1 MRNHLKR
8 NVGIAAV
15 AVAAIAVFTAAAPA
29 RTQDKPKLGGEP
41 VVTGT
46 AAVGRTLQAT
56 TGNWD
61 NNPTKYAYS
70 WERCDNGKPSSCDA
84 IKGATHST
92 YKLVDDDLGKDIRV
106 VVTASNADGSTS
118 AESNPVGPV
127 GSNKVPQNTA
137 APSISGDAKVGST
150 LTADEG
156 KWSNN
161 PTSFDYQWLRCD
173 SGGNNCGAVNTATK
187 KTYAV
192 TSADVGGTLRVR
204 VTAKT
209 AGGTGGATSGATGVV
224 GGTSGGGG
232 GGGCSVAIGSVDLPA
247 RLLIDKWS
255 FDPSTL
261 TGSTDRFTA
270 RIHIQETSRNCSVG
284 GARVQG
290 TAIPFNQTSNETA
303 TTGSDG
309 WATLSFSMKGGY
321 PANPGRQQIL
331 ALLVR
336 ATQPGGSVL
345 AGVST
350 RRVLSE
356 NVNLH

>member
-1 MRNHLKR
+1 MSKHVRNGL
-8 NVGIAAV
+8 VAAAAV
-15 AVAAIAVFTAAAPA
+15 TALAVFCAAALA
-29 RTQDKPKLGGEP
+29 RAQDKPKLAGEP

-61 NNPTKYAYS
+61 NNPTKYAYA
-70 WERCDNGKPSSCDA
+70 WERCDNGQPSTCDA
-84 IKGATHST
+84 IKGATHAT

-127 GSNKVPQNTA
+127 GSDKVPQNTA
-137 APSISGDAKVGST
+137 APTIAGDAKVGST

-156 KWSNN
+156 KWSNS
-161 PTSFDYQWLRCD
+161 PTSFTYQWLRCD
-173 SGGNNCGAVNTATK
+173 SGGANCGAVNDATK

-192 TSADVGGTLRVR
+192 TNADVGGTLRVR

-209 AGGTGGATSGATGVV
+209 AGGTGSATSNATGVV
-224 GGTSGGGG
+224 GRASGG

-255 FDPSTL
+255 FDPSSL
-261 TGSTDRFTA
+261 SRSTQQFTA

-284 GARVQG
+284 GARVQA

-309 WATLSFSMKGGY
+309 WATLTFSMKRGY

-350 RRVLSE
+350 RRVLSQ
-356 NVNLH
+356 NVHL